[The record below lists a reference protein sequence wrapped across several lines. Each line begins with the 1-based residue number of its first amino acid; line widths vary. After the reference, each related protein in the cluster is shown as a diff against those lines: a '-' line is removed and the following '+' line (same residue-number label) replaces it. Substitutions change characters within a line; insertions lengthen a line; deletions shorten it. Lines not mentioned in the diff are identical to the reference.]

1 MEWFQTLLTALILLA
16 LGASVFYSFSYRRKR
31 DPALRGLSAA
41 KMNISM
47 GLLLLL
53 LAVMQ
58 VSQFEM
64 SSLRLVLGTVFALI
78 GLFNLFAGLKN
89 RTYFRSLQNKSS

>member
-1 MEWFQTLLTALILLA
+1 MQWLQMLLTVLVLLA
-16 LGASVFYSFSYRRKR
+16 LGCSVFYSFSYRRQR
-31 DPALRGLSAA
+31 DPARRGLSAA
-41 KMNISM
+41 NMNISM

-58 VSQFEM
+58 VSQFQM

-89 RTYFRSLQNKSS
+89 RSYFRSLQNKSS

>member
-1 MEWFQTLLTALILLA
+1 MEWIQTVLTGLILLA
-16 LGASVFYSFSYRRKR
+16 LTSSVFYSFSYRRKR
-31 DPALRGLSAA
+31 EPAQRGMYAA

-53 LAVMQ
+53 LAAMQ

-64 SSLRLVLGTVFALI
+64 SLFRMIFSTAFALI
-78 GLFNLFAGLKN
+78 GLFNLFAGFKN
-89 RTYFRSLQNKSS
+89 RSYFRSLQNKSS